1 MPPPAGLEPA
11 TFRLTAERAAI
22 APRRLRVNFASSFL
36 FINNKKNKKSHFL
49 SKVSAVSAVS
59 KLE

>member
-22 APRRLRVNFASSFL
+22 APRRLRVNFASSFP
-36 FINNKKNKKSHFL
+36 FINKSLILKNLTLLKSGQ
-49 SKVSAVSAVS
+49 S
-59 KLE
+59 